1 MARVSAAPCDN
12 TAEFARTI
20 AHVPPR
26 CEMAFTVIGLGGPA
40 KSTFGSEVLED
51 AMARAAPIL
60 VQEPQTIRCVGL
72 LVISQGRST

>member
-1 MARVSAAPCDN
+1 MSRLDG
-12 TAEFARTI
+12 
-20 AHVPPR
+20 
-26 CEMAFTVIGLGGPA
+26 EMAFITVIGLGGAA
-40 KSTFGSEVLED
+40 KSAFGFEGLED